1 MINFTAK
8 LTKQRIAAIVFAI
21 AIPLLFL
28 ASVTAVKSDTVTY
41 SDGSTKY
48 AREKFISSFGWK
60 GDFENETS
68 KNTTIPSEFNDVYTS
83 YNEIQKICGYD
94 LEQYKGKTVT
104 LYSVPITNYDSS
116 DEVFASILVYD
127 DKIIG
132 GDIHSTA
139 LDGFMHS
146 FNKQQ

>member
-8 LTKQRIAAIVFAI
+8 LTKQRIAAIALII
-21 AIPLLFL
+21 AIPLLFM
-28 ASVTAVKSDTVTY
+28 ASVTAVKSNAVTY
-41 SDGSTKY
+41 SDGSTKDL
-48 AREKFISSFGWK
+48 REQFLSSFGWK

-68 KNTTIPSEFNDVYTS
+68 KTTTIPSEFNDVYTS

-94 LEQYKGKTVT
+94 LEQYKGQSVT
-104 LYSVPITNYDSS
+104 LYSIPITNYDSN
-116 DEVFASILVYD
+116 DDVFASILVYEN
-127 DKIIG
+127 KIIG

>member
-8 LTKQRIAAIVFAI
+8 LTKQRIAAIALII
-21 AIPLLFL
+21 AIPLLFM
-28 ASVTAVKSDTVTY
+28 ASVTAVKSNAVTY
-41 SDGSTKY
+41 SDGSTKDL
-48 AREKFISSFGWK
+48 REQFLSSFGWK

-68 KNTTIPSEFNDVYTS
+68 KTTTIPSEFNDVYTS

-94 LEQYKGKTVT
+94 LEQYKGKSVT
-104 LYSVPITNYDSS
+104 LYSIPITNYDSN
-116 DEVFASILVYD
+116 DDVFASILVYEN
-127 DKIIG
+127 KIIG

>member
-8 LTKQRIAAIVFAI
+8 LTKQRIAAIALII
-21 AIPLLFL
+21 AIPLLFM
-28 ASVTAVKSDTVTY
+28 ASVTAVKSNAVTY
-41 SDGSTKY
+41 SDGSTKDL
-48 AREKFISSFGWK
+48 RKQFLSSFGWK

-68 KNTTIPSEFNDVYTS
+68 KTTTIPSEFNDVYTS

-94 LEQYKGKTVT
+94 LEQYKGKSVT
-104 LYSVPITNYDSS
+104 LYSIPITNYDSN
-116 DEVFASILVYD
+116 DDVFASILVYEN
-127 DKIIG
+127 KIIG